1 MLKVPDKCP
10 TVPACAASRMT
21 VAEVSGAAMCPEG
34 QPTGRSASSG
44 VVRSRRPISWP
55 RERWK
60 VIALRSCTGIDHL
73 PAARSSPLESPGQPV
88 AEQPDHEVAHRTDH
102 EQQTECIANEPRYED
117 HHSADEHEQPVEQL
131 PGRHLSPFQP
141 LPGVSQDPE
150 PDSPDDEGAE
160 GAHDDQERQ
169 RPEKADLP
177 GHDPESSDLGGN
189 HQQHTDEEHT
199 AG

>member
-1 MLKVPDKCP
+1 
-10 TVPACAASRMT
+10 MT
-21 VAEVSGAAMCPEG
+21 IAEVSGAAMCPEG

-73 PAARSSPLESPGQPV
+73 PGARSSPLESPGQPV

-150 PDSPDDEGAE
+150 PDSPDDEGTE
-160 GAHDDQERQ
+160 RAHDDQERQ
-169 RPEKADLP
+169 GPEKADLP
-177 GHDPESSDLGGN
+177 GYYPESSDLGGN
-189 HQQHTDEEHT
+189 HQQYTDEEHT